1 MRVLRK
7 ILSRVSW
14 PVDALSDEDIAFELY
29 RRWFTNIADTDE
41 SEYIPS
47 GATAYGIYE
56 SVATSGNLDAL
67 CWAENTNREFSN
79 EATDEELEAFSVI
92 PRRQGPHEEVTFLER
107 RKSPRKEAGEYIDLV
122 ELVSTRRFSGWL
134 IETSA
139 DGTAFVA
146 QTRDVPSLGTRL
158 AAIVKKQKGGSL
170 ESALVTVVR
179 TECLSDSLSLVCA
192 HCSADW
198 GCKY

>member
-7 ILSRVSW
+7 ILSRLGW

-29 RRWFTNIADTDE
+29 RRWFADIVDTDK
-41 SEYIPS
+41 SAYVPS

-92 PRRQGPHEEVTFLER
+92 PRRQGPQEKVTCIER

-122 ELVSTRRFSGWL
+122 ELISTRRFSGWL

-146 QTRDVPSLGTRL
+146 QTEDVPALGARL
-158 AAIVKKQKGGSL
+158 AAIVKKQDGGTL

-198 GCKY
+198 SCT